1 MAFTDDNRGRFMGLV
16 MKARNALNRVLERDQ
31 EPVETSKGDIQT
43 ELKEA
48 LAGVRE
54 AESWSRE

>member
-1 MAFTDDNRGRFMGLV
+1 MGLV